1 MLFKD
6 AIDKFHDYM
15 KAERGA
21 SEHTL
26 RAYGSDLSQLRDFL
40 LERELGDAV
49 EVEDVDLDALQ
60 SWLQEQADDRGN
72 KAASLARKI
81 SAARSF
87 WRFLMRKEYVDFSPA
102 EMLVSPK
109 VPRPLTNFM
118 MVDDVFQ
125 LLESHTPDTAL
136 GVRDMAMWE
145 VAYGAGLR
153 VSELVGLDTGDVDL
167 DEGWVRVLGK
177 GSKERVVPL
186 GSKGCDALTRYLARR
201 MELVSEPIDAMFL
214 NFRGGRLTARSVRRL
229 LKQHLIRAGLDPDVT
244 PHGLRHSFA
253 THLLDSGADLRSIQE
268 MLGHSS
274 LSTTQRYTHVSLQ
287 RVVQAYDAAHPRA
300 RKRRRDR
307 GEAGGEPQSAGEER
321 S

>member
-1 MLFKD
+1 MYFSE
-6 AIDKFHDYM
+6 AVDKFLDYL

-26 RAYGSDLSQLRDFL
+26 RAYASDLAQLGDFL
-40 LERELGDAV
+40 QSRNMTGKVKID
-49 EVEDVDLDALQ
+49 DVDVSSMQAWLEVQ
-60 SWLQEQADDRGN
+60 SDSKGN
-72 KAASLARKI
+72 VASSIARKI
-81 SAARSF
+81 SATRSF
-87 WRFLMRKEYVDFSPA
+87 WRFLLRKELIDVSPA

-109 VPRPLTNFM
+109 VPRPLTNFL

-125 LLESHTPDTAL
+125 LLESSSPDSSL

-145 VAYGAGLR
+145 TAYGSGLR
-153 VSELVGLDTGDVDL
+153 VSELVGLDKGDVDM
-167 DEGWVRVLGK
+167 DEDWVRVTGK

-186 GSKGCDALTRYLARR
+186 GSKAKASLKRYLVRR
-201 MELVSEPIDAMFL
+201 LELVSEPTDALFL

-229 LKQHLIRAGLDPDVT
+229 LKQHLIKAGLDPEVT

-287 RVVQAYDAAHPRA
+287 KVVEAYDSAHPRA
-300 RKRRRDR
+300 RKRRDKDARP
-307 GEAGGEPQSAGEER
+307 AGADDAAK
-321 S
+321 